1 MNTSNSE
8 AHASIGIQPSSVSSV
23 RQQAKHEVTT
33 SEFADRIAASLRKHK
48 VNKPGCNNATSVKLG
63 KLWEPAS
70 DGSEE
75 GAYLSSLRAQRLGI
89 SVVDNGTRAEKS
101 ESQLLAEQRVA
112 SLRAAKQ
119 KREAAAAALAAENAK
134 GHTNNN
140 GQESEQETI
149 HDSSER
155 WIKPFESG
163 TSVFNSLSAEESA
176 AQAPAFMGE
185 FISRDSF
192 EYLRGYV
199 FKMGD
204 KGLGLYWDEPGNTL
218 VTNSSCNNNK
228 KNNATDLFAFGS
240 TENRQQERAKALQD
254 QRGSTQAISTGFNRH
269 RRLTK
274 KRGGLSSNRV
284 GSGSEAYTTQDK
296 KARERMEMK
305 MSIRM
310 ESNQVGLHLKS
321 QNQASSSSSPL
332 KLNKALAAAQRRPSI
347 AMREHAQKQLAAKI
361 GKPGGMAR
369 TDFLK
374 SLYA

>member
-1 MNTSNSE
+1 MDTSNSE

-70 DGSEE
+70 DCSEE
-75 GAYLSSLRAQRLGI
+75 GAYLSSLRTQRLSI
-89 SVVDNGTRAEKS
+89 SVVDNGARAKKS

-119 KREAAAAALAAENAK
+119 KREASAAALAAENAK

-140 GQESEQETI
+140 GQEAEHETI
-149 HDSSER
+149 HDAAER

-163 TSVFNSLSAEESA
+163 TSACNSLNAERSV

-204 KGLGLYWDEPGNTL
+204 KGLGLYWDESGNTL
-218 VTNSSCNNNK
+218 VPNGSCNNNK
-228 KNNATDLFAFGS
+228 NNNTTDLFAFGS
-240 TENRQQERAKALQD
+240 TENRHQERAKALQD
-254 QRGSTQAISTGFNRH
+254 QRGSTQAMSTGFNRH
-269 RRLTK
+269 RLLTK
-274 KRGGLSSNRV
+274 TRGGLSSNRI
-284 GSGSEAYTTQDK
+284 GDGSEAYTTQDK
-296 KARERMEMK
+296 KARERMAMK
-305 MSIRM
+305 MSMRM
-310 ESNQVGLHLKS
+310 ESNQVGLRLKS
-321 QNQASSSSSPL
+321 QNQASSSPL

-347 AMREHAQKQLAAKI
+347 AMREQAQKQLAAKI

>member
-1 MNTSNSE
+1 MQLERKVQAHEEALGIRSRKNEARHAQQEQKIDSLAEQVDSRNRRVTARKKAHTDSRNRTREASGLASMDTSNSE

-70 DGSEE
+70 DCSEE
-75 GAYLSSLRAQRLGI
+75 GAYLSSLRTQRLSI
-89 SVVDNGTRAEKS
+89 SVVDNGARAKKS

-119 KREAAAAALAAENAK
+119 KREASAAALAAENAK

-140 GQESEQETI
+140 GQEAEHETI
-149 HDSSER
+149 HDAAER

-163 TSVFNSLSAEESA
+163 TSACNSLNAERSV

-204 KGLGLYWDEPGNTL
+204 KGLGLYWDESGNTL
-218 VTNSSCNNNK
+218 VPNGSCNNNK
-228 KNNATDLFAFGS
+228 NNNTTDLFAFGS
-240 TENRQQERAKALQD
+240 TENRHQERAKALQD
-254 QRGSTQAISTGFNRH
+254 QRGSTQAMSTGFNRH
-269 RRLTK
+269 RLLTK
-274 KRGGLSSNRV
+274 TRGGLSSNR
-284 GSGSEAYTTQDK
+284 
-296 KARERMEMK
+296 MENPTP
-305 MSIRM
+305 R
-310 ESNQVGLHLKS
+310 LH
-321 QNQASSSSSPL
+321 
-332 KLNKALAAAQRRPSI
+332 
-347 AMREHAQKQLAAKI
+347 
-361 GKPGGMAR
+361 
-369 TDFLK
+369 
-374 SLYA
+374 